1 MQYIWQ
7 GLNEAASIVFR
18 GDVEVLD
25 AAFRSVWISCLA
37 VFLASATGLPLG
49 SCLARRSFF
58 GKGVVVQLFRA
69 AMAFPTVFIGLVCY
83 AMLSRQGPLGGLEV
97 LYSPWAIVAGE
108 FILAFPIIVSLSHG
122 SIRSLDTRVYE
133 TARMLGANGFQRWTT
148 YLSEARIGVTLA
160 VLSAFAR
167 CVTELGI
174 AMMVGGNLKGRT
186 RTLSTATAL
195 ETSQGEFAKGL
206 AMGMILLFIA
216 LTITLAAGFL
226 SRERES

>member
-7 GLNEAASIVFR
+7 GINEAVSIVLR
-18 GDVEVLD
+18 GDADMLD
-25 AAFRSVWISCLA
+25 AAFRSIWISCLA
-37 VFLASATGLPLG
+37 VFLAAGIGLPIG
-49 SCLARRSFF
+49 SLLARRSFL
-58 GKGVVVQLFRA
+58 GKGLVVQLFRA

-83 AMLSRQGPLGGLEV
+83 AMLSRQGPLGGFEM
-97 LYSPWAIVAGE
+97 LYSPFAIVAGE

-122 SIRSLDTRVYE
+122 AIRSLDSRVSE
-133 TARMLGANGFQRWTT
+133 TARMLGASPFQRWKT
-148 YLSEARIGVTLA
+148 YLSEARIGIMLA
-160 VLSAFAR
+160 VLSAYSR

-206 AMGMILLFIA
+206 AMGMILLFVA
-216 LTITLAAGFL
+216 LSITLVVGCL

>member
-7 GLNEAASIVFR
+7 GINEAASIVFR

-37 VFLASATGLPLG
+37 VLLAAVTGLPIG
-49 SCLARRSFF
+49 SWLARKSFL
-58 GKGVVVQLFRA
+58 GKGLVIQLFRA
-69 AMAFPTVFIGLVCY
+69 AMAFPTVFVGLVCY
-83 AMLSRQGPLGGLEV
+83 AMLSRQGPLGGLEM

-108 FILAFPIIVSLSHG
+108 FILAFPITVSLSHG
-122 SIRSLDTRVYE
+122 AIRSLDSRVFE
-133 TARMLGANGFQRWTT
+133 TAKMLGASPFQRWKT
-148 YLSEARIGVTLA
+148 YLSEARIGVTLG
-160 VLSAFAR
+160 VLSAFSR

-186 RTLSTATAL
+186 RTLATATAL

-216 LTITLAAGFL
+216 LTITLVAGFL
-226 SRERES
+226 SREREL

>member
-7 GLNEAASIVFR
+7 GLNEALSIVIR
-18 GDVEVLD
+18 GDSEVLD

-37 VFLASATGLPLG
+37 VFLAALAGLPLG
-49 SCLARRSFF
+49 SWLARRSFF
-58 GKGVVVQLFRA
+58 GRGFVVQMFRA
-69 AMAFPTVFIGLVCY
+69 AMAFPTVFVGIVCY
-83 AMLSRQGPLGGLEV
+83 AMLSRQGPLGGFEI

-108 FILAFPIIVSLSHG
+108 FILAFPIVVSLSHG
-122 SIRSLDTRVYE
+122 AIRSLDSRVSE
-133 TARMLGANGFQRWTT
+133 TAKMLGANGFQRWTT
-148 YLSEARIGVTLA
+148 YLSEARTGITLA
-160 VLSAFAR
+160 ILSAFSR

-206 AMGMILLFIA
+206 AMGLILLFIA
-216 LTITLAAGFL
+216 LSITLVAGLL
-226 SRERES
+226 SQERES